1 MDMIKTLVWPQNLSE
16 FCTTQP
22 HSFGK
27 NSSARRLLPAA
38 WLERWPQVC
47 RVKITF
53 IVLPTNRFVYTTT
66 NPIKCLVKWI
76 PLRIRVRSRNTQ
88 PHLKSFDHHYG
99 HLWSPHCR
107 LWSLLFDTA
116 IVISHTS
123 PKRRSGSVLW
133 SPLWS
138 RMVTSLSVMVT
149 AMVIAVFIPHK

>member
-1 MDMIKTLVWPQNLSE
+1 MLMGCVRGCMDMIKTLVWPQNLSE
-16 FCTTQP
+16 FGTAQP

-38 WLERWPQVC
+38 RLERWPQVC
-47 RVKITF
+47 RVNITF

-99 HLWSPHCR
+99 HLWSPHC
-107 LWSLLFDTA
+107 
-116 IVISHTS
+116 
-123 PKRRSGSVLW
+123 KRRSGSVLW
-133 SPLWS
+133 SPPWS

-149 AMVIAVFIPHK
+149 AIVIAVFIPHK